1 MAKNPKPKDLTP
13 RFGIGEWFG
22 KLLTQMD
29 TAERRHYASEVLKE
43 KKLREKQPCAFG
55 KLFWPTSAV

>member
-1 MAKNPKPKDLTP
+1 
-13 RFGIGEWFG
+13 
-22 KLLTQMD
+22 MD